1 MCILLSIVLSLPA
14 GKGCVCVCCSQ
25 LCSCS
30 QWIMWACQTA
40 AWFETKIRKRGMAAV
55 LVYNYYLSC
64 SLNFF
69 KSSIKFQQFLSIISA
84 DNTAFPEYLSDCK
97 TNMNNIFMVVI
108 QKMATISLKISHEV
122 DFRQYRI
129 LTVYEPF
136 FFKHIKL

>member
-1 MCILLSIVLSLPA
+1 
-14 GKGCVCVCCSQ
+14 
-25 LCSCS
+25 
-30 QWIMWACQTA
+30 
-40 AWFETKIRKRGMAAV
+40 MAAV